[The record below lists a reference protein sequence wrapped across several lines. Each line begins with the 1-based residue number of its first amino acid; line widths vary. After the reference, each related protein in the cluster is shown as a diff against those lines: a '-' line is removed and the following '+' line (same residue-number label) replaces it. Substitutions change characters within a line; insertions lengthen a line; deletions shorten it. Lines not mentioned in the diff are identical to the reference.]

1 MTEDHWESLTVRLYT
16 AAWVAKALIAADACG
31 LPDMESLLDEAA
43 KAIVEAQRE
52 GIWEWDGGDRPVWM
66 SYQGMST
73 LQAYALRRWSPS

>member
-1 MTEDHWESLTVRLYT
+1 
-16 AAWVAKALIAADACG
+16 
-31 LPDMESLLDEAA
+31 MESLLDEAA